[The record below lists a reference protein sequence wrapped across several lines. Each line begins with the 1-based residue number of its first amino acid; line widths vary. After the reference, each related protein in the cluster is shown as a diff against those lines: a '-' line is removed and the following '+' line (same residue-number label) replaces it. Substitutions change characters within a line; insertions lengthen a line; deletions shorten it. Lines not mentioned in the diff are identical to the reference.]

1 MQKMHQYLSIQNVF
15 CVSKVIS
22 GGYFLLSEFETK
34 SELIAFIDFVVI

>member
-1 MQKMHQYLSIQNVF
+1 MQKTHQYLSIQNVF

-22 GGYFLLSEFETK
+22 GGYFLLSEFEAK